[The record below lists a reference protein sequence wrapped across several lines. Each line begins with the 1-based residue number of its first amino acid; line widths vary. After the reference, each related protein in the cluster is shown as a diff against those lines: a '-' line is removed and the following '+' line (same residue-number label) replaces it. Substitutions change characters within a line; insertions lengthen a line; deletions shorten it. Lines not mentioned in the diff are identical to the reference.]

1 MSELKKVVELEDAVI
16 KFVGDSGDGMQ
27 LSGTLFADT
36 AAQDGNDLTTFP
48 DYPAEVRAPQNTI
61 AGVSGFQVHFGSKK
75 ILTFGDICD
84 TIVALNP
91 ASLRANLKWAKK
103 DTIIITDS
111 EAYNVPALEK
121 SGYKSNPLSDGSL
134 KNYNVVSAPFTTL
147 IKECVKDMNIDN
159 KTTLKSRNMFAL
171 GVAFKIYGKNLEHT
185 FKYLEKKFSKRPE
198 VVELNK
204 KVVKAGFDFAATNP
218 QIKCTYKINKANMAN
233 GSYRNITGNIA
244 TAWGLLA
251 ASEKSERPLYLG
263 SYPITPA
270 TEILIELAKNKSL
283 GAKVVQCE
291 DEIAGICSSI
301 GASYAGSMA
310 CTTTSGP
317 GLSLKTEALG
327 LAVIMELPL
336 VVVDVQ
342 RGGPSTGLP
351 TKSEQSDLFQVL
363 FGRNGECPLIVIAAE
378 SSSDCF
384 YSAYET
390 AKLSMEHMTPAVLL
404 TDGSLGNGSELFKI
418 PDTKDLPKIT
428 PPMAKANDTTFKP
441 YKRDDKT
448 LARLWAIPG
457 TEGLRHR
464 IGGLEKENITG
475 NVSMDP
481 INHEIM
487 VNLRAEKVQRVANYI
502 APQEVFGKS
511 EGDLLVVSW
520 GGTKG
525 VIRDSVIEMQNEGK
539 KVSHAHFKHIMPLP
553 KNTTEIFGKFKKI
566 VVCELNSGQ
575 FVAYLRM
582 TLPQFKFEQA
592 NKVQSLPFMISELK
606 EKYNK
611 ILNKK

>member
-1 MSELKKVVELEDAVI
+1 MSELKNVVELEDAVI

-27 LSGTLFADT
+27 LSGTLFAET

-48 DYPAEVRAPQNTI
+48 DYPAEIRAPQNTV
-61 AGVSGFQVHFGSKK
+61 AGVSGFQIHFGCKK

-91 ASLRANLKWAKK
+91 ASLRANLKWVKN

-111 EAYNVPALEK
+111 DAYDDSALEK
-121 SGYKSNPLSDGSL
+121 SGYSSNPLKDGSL
-134 KNYNVVSAPFTTL
+134 KNYNVISAPFTTL

-171 GVAFKIYGKNLEHT
+171 GIAFKIYGKNLDHT
-185 FKYLEKKFSKRPE
+185 FKYLEKKFAKRPE
-198 VVELNK
+198 IVELNK
-204 KVVKAGFDFAATNP
+204 KVVKAGFDFAEINP
-218 QIKCTYKINKANMAN
+218 EIKCFYKIGKANMPK
-233 GSYRNITGNIA
+233 GRYRNITGNIA

-251 ASEKSERPLYLG
+251 ASEKSERQLYLG

-270 TEILIELAKNKSL
+270 TEILIELAKHKSL

-301 GASYAGSMA
+301 GASFAGSMA

-336 VVVDVQ
+336 VVVNVQ

-351 TKSEQSDLFQVL
+351 TKSEQSDLYQVL
-363 FGRNGECPLIVIAAE
+363 FGRNGECPLVVIAAE
-378 SSSDCF
+378 SSTDCF
-384 YSAYET
+384 YSAYEA
-390 AKLSMEHMTPAVLL
+390 AKISMEHMTPVVLL
-404 TDGSLGNGSELFKI
+404 TDGSLGNGSELFRI
-418 PDTKDLPKIT
+418 PDTKDLPKIV
-428 PPMAKANDTTFKP
+428 PPMAKANDTNFKP
-441 YKRDDKT
+441 YKRDEKT
-448 LARLWAIPG
+448 LARFWAIPG

-464 IGGLEKENITG
+464 IGGLEKENISG
-475 NVSMDP
+475 NVSSDP
-481 INHEIM
+481 LNHEIM
-487 VNLRAEKVQRVANYI
+487 VNLRAEKVQRVANYV
-502 APQEVFGKS
+502 APQEVFGEP

-525 VIRDSVIEMQNEGK
+525 VIRDSVIEMQKDGK
-539 KVSHAHFKHIMPLP
+539 KVSHAHFRHIMPLP
-553 KNTTEIFGKFKKI
+553 KNTTEVFSKFKKI
-566 VVCELNSGQ
+566 IVCELNSGQ
-575 FVAYLRM
+575 FVSYLRM
-582 TLPQFKFEQA
+582 TLPKFNYEQA
-592 NKVQSLPFMISELK
+592 NKVQSLPFMIGELK

-611 ILNKK
+611 LLKK

>member
-1 MSELKKVVELEDAVI
+1 MSELKNVVKLDEAVI

-27 LSGTLFADT
+27 LSGTLFAET
-36 AAQDGNDLTTFP
+36 AALDGNDLTTFP

-91 ASLRANLKWAKK
+91 ASLKANLKWAKNE
-103 DTIIITDS
+103 TIIITDS
-111 EAYNVPALEK
+111 EAYDNAALEK
-121 SGYKSNPLSDGSL
+121 SGYSSNPITDGSL
-134 KNYNVVSAPFTTL
+134 KNYKVVLAPFTTL

-159 KTTLKSRNMFAL
+159 KATLKSRNMFAL
-171 GVAFKIYGKNLEHT
+171 GIAFKLYGKELEHT
-185 FKYLEKKFSKRPE
+185 FKYLEKKFAKRKE

-204 KVVKAGFDFAATNP
+204 KVVKAGFDFAETNP
-218 QIKCTYKINKANMAN
+218 QIKCTFKISKANMPK
-233 GSYRNITGNIA
+233 GRYRNITGNIA

-317 GLSLKTEALG
+317 GLSLKTEAMG

-336 VVVDVQ
+336 IIVDVQ

-351 TKSEQSDLFQVL
+351 TKSEQSDLYQAL
-363 FGRNGECPLIVIAAE
+363 FGRNGECPMIVIAAE
-378 SSSDCF
+378 SPADCF
-384 YSAYET
+384 YSAFEA
-390 AKLSMEHMTPAVLL
+390 AKLSMEHMTPVVLL
-404 TDGSLGNGSELFKI
+404 TDGSLGNGSELLRI
-418 PDTKDLPKIT
+418 PDTKDLPKIV
-428 PPMAKANDTTFKP
+428 PPMAKANDTTYKP
-441 YKRDDKT
+441 YKRNEKT
-448 LARLWAIPG
+448 LAREWAIPG
-457 TEGLRHR
+457 MDGLRHR

-475 NVSMDP
+475 SVSMDP

-502 APQEVFGKS
+502 APQEVFGEP

-525 VIRDSVIEMQNEGK
+525 VIRNSVIEMQNEGK
-539 KVSHAHFKHIMPLP
+539 KVSHVHFKHIMPLP
-553 KNTTEIFGKFKKI
+553 KNTAEIFAKFKKI
-566 VVCELNSGQ
+566 IVCELNIGQ

-582 TLPQFKFEQA
+582 TMPQFTYNQA
-592 NKVQSLPFMISELK
+592 NKIQSLPFMISELK
-606 EKYNK
+606 EKYYK
-611 ILNKK
+611 LLDKK